1 MAGKAKPIPEGY
13 HTITPSLTVRDC
25 AKALDFYKKAF
36 GAEERMRADGPDG
49 KIMHAEITIG
59 DSIVMVNDEFPE
71 QGAVAPSTIGGTP
84 VGLWIY
90 TKDADAD
97 YTRAVDAGAT
107 TDMEPDDMFWGDRMC
122 ALRDP
127 FGHKWTLAT
136 HVEDVSPEEMQ
147 KRQKAAMEEWASA

>member
-1 MAGKAKPIPEGY
+1 MATDVKPIPEGY

-25 AKALDFYKKAF
+25 ARALEFYKKAF
-36 GAEERMRADGPDG
+36 GAEERMRADGPGG
-49 KIMHAEITIG
+49 KVWHAEIKVG

-71 QGAVAPSTIGGTP
+71 QGSVAPPTIGGSP
-84 VGLWIY
+84 VGLWFY
-90 TKDADAD
+90 TKDVDAA
-97 YTRAVDAGAT
+97 YKRAVQAGAT

-136 HVEDVSPEEMQ
+136 HIEDVSPEEME
-147 KRQKAAMEEWASA
+147 KRQKAAMEQWASA